1 MEDVSLSTIRGIGP
15 ARLKAFEAAGIS
27 SVRDLVMFLPR
38 DYRDLSAFTPL
49 SEVRPGDTVSVR
61 VRVAGEVRQRRARTV
76 APRQRRQRRNTARTS
91 LEMASLPPMS
101 TSYAMQTSQRAPS
114 CAIITR

>member
-15 ARLKAFEAAGIS
+15 ARLKAFEAAGIR

-49 SEVRPGDTVSVR
+49 S
-61 VRVAGEVRQRRARTV
+61 
-76 APRQRRQRRNTARTS
+76 
-91 LEMASLPPMS
+91 
-101 TSYAMQTSQRAPS
+101 
-114 CAIITR
+114 